1 MSDGD
6 EEAPFDPMVGMPRSS
21 SSHHLDDLLEIPLH
35 LRRLQME
42 VARRHIRR
50 YLEARDDNLIHANI
64 NYFNHNIGNRFRQPS
79 SAAVAASKASIDA
92 MPRVTVTEVGADCAI
107 CMGDLEIGGEA
118 REMPCKHRFH
128 SPCIEAWLCRR
139 ASCPLCRFSVPK
151 EEHH

>member
-1 MSDGD
+1 MMNDGD
-6 EEAPFDPMVGMPRSS
+6 EEAAFD
-21 SSHHLDDLLEIPLH
+21 LEIPLH

-50 YLEARDDNLIHANI
+50 YLEARDDNLIHSNI
-64 NYFNHNIGNRFRQPS
+64 NYFNHNIGNRFREPS
-79 SAAVAASKASIDA
+79 SAAAAAASKASIDA
-92 MPRVTVTEVGADCAI
+92 MPRVTITVVGADCAI